1 MKVKVMVAALAFTFS
16 QFSYADVVGVTAGVE
31 LWQADPTLSFGDTG
45 FSQPLTL
52 SDENANAFYVA
63 FEHPM
68 PLLPNISLRRQSIDF
83 NGNGVLAGAL
93 QLGGENFSQ
102 GTTVNSQLKLSYN
115 DANLYYELLDNDLIS
130 LDLGVTARFSKAD
143 AVVTSDNRSANSKLS
158 VPLPMLYWNANV
170 GIPAT
175 SLSLFYTGSY
185 VNYSDNKFYD
195 ARLGLS
201 YDLFDA
207 TAVSLALKLG
217 VQKFDLTVLDQ
228 DGQDADFSADG
239 AFLAVEVD
247 F

>member
-1 MKVKVMVAALAFTFS
+1 MKVKVMVAALVFSFS
-16 QFSYADVVGVTAGVE
+16 QYAYADVIGVTAGVE
-31 LWQADPTLSFGDTG
+31 LWQADPTLSLGDSG

-52 SDENANAFYVA
+52 SDKTANAFYVA

-68 PLLPNISLRRQSIDF
+68 PLLPNIALRRQAIDLE
-83 NGNGVLAGAL
+83 GNGVLAGAL
-93 QLGGENFSQ
+93 QLGGQNFSQ
-102 GTTVNSQLKLSYN
+102 GTAVNSQIKLSYN

-130 LDLGVTARFSKAD
+130 LDLGVTARFSKAN
-143 AVVTSDNRSANSKLS
+143 AVVASATLTANSELS

-175 SLSLFYTGSY
+175 SLSLFYTGNY
-185 VNYSDNKFYD
+185 INYSDNKFYD

-201 YDLFDA
+201 YELLDA

-217 VQKFDLTVLDQ
+217 VQKFDFVALEQ